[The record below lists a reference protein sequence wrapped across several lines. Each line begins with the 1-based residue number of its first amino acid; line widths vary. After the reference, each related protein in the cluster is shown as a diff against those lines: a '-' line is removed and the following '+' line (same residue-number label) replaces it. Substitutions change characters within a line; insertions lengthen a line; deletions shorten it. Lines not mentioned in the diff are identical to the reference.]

1 MLRKFISYYKPH
13 LPLFTLDMLAA
24 LIVSLC
30 NLVYPTIAKNIIN
43 DYSQRDTANA
53 LIIGALV
60 LLGVYVIKC
69 VCNYIVGYHGHVVG
83 LRMQADMRRDLF
95 VKYESLPFSYFDE
108 HKTGDLLS
116 RLTGDLMS
124 VSELAHHG
132 PENLFLAVLM
142 LVGSFFMLVRIDLRL
157 TLIMFAVIP
166 FIVLFAVLSRRSM
179 SRAMK
184 NSRRQMGEINA
195 TIENSITGIR
205 ETKAYVAEG
214 GEICKFESVNGMFKK
229 YRTDAMRSLG
239 SFHAVMTFLED
250 ILYLVVIFFGGLFF
264 MKGEIDAGEFA
275 AFILYAGM
283 FLDPVKRF
291 VTLFEQLQ
299 EGMAGY
305 SRFYEI
311 ITTDGEEDLGQII
324 LDEVRGDVEFE
335 DVTFGYHSEECEG
348 TSAVIKK
355 FSLSVKAGQTLAL
368 VGPSGGGK
376 STLCNLIPRFYNIG
390 GGRITLDGIDIRD
403 ITLKSLR
410 GSIGSVS
417 QSVFLF
423 DATVRENIAYARP
436 DASDEEII
444 DAARRA
450 NIHEYVATLPKGYD
464 TEVGE
469 RGVKLSGGQRQ
480 RIAIARVF
488 LKNPKLLILDEA
500 TSALDNVTEMQIQS
514 SLEELSRDRTVI
526 VVAHRLSTVKGADR
540 IVVVGDGEILEEGT
554 HEELLSLDG
563 EYAKLY
569 RYQFKAQETEA
580 V

>member
-13 LPLFTLDMLAA
+13 LPLFTLDMIAA
-24 LIVSLC
+24 LIVSVC
-30 NLVYPTIAKNIIN
+30 NLVYPTLAKNIIN
-43 DYSQRDTANA
+43 DYSQRDTADA
-53 LIIGALV
+53 LIIGASV
-60 LLGVYVIKC
+60 LLGVYVVKC

-83 LRMQADMRRDLF
+83 VRMQADMRRDLF
-95 VKYESLPFSYFDE
+95 IKYESLPFSYFDE

-132 PENLFLAVLM
+132 PENLFLALLM
-142 LVGSFFMLVRIDLRL
+142 LAGSFFMLVRIDVRL
-157 TLIMFAVIP
+157 TLIMFAVVP
-166 FIVLFAVLSRRSM
+166 FIILFAVLSRRSM
-179 SRAMK
+179 AAAMK
-184 NSRRQMGEINA
+184 NSRKQMGDIN
-195 TIENSITGIR
+195 TTLENSITGVR
-205 ETKAYVAEG
+205 ETKSYVAEAD
-214 GEICKFESVNGMFKK
+214 EICKFDRVNGMFKK

-250 ILYLVVIFFGGLFF
+250 VLYLIVIFFGGLFF
-264 MKGEIDAGEFA
+264 MWGEIDAGEFA
-275 AFILYAGM
+275 AFILYVGM

-311 ITTDGEEDLGQII
+311 ITTESEEDLGEIT
-324 LDEVRGDVEFE
+324 LDEVRGDIEFE
-335 DVTFGYHSEECEG
+335 DVTFGYSSDEG
-348 TSAVIKK
+348 TERPVIKNL
-355 FSLSVKAGQTLAL
+355 SLSIKAGQTLAL

-376 STLCNLIPRFYNIG
+376 STLCNLVPRFYNTKA
-390 GGRITLDGIDIRD
+390 GRITLDGIDIRD
-403 ITLKSLR
+403 IRLSSLR

-423 DATVRENIAYARP
+423 DGTVRENIAYARP
-436 DASDEEII
+436 DATDDEVI

-450 NIHEYVATLPKGYD
+450 NIHEYITTLPSGYD

-500 TSALDNVTEMQIQS
+500 TSALDNVTEMQIQA
-514 SLEELSRDRTVI
+514 SLEELSRGRTVI
-526 VVAHRLSTVKGADR
+526 VVAHRLSTVKGADT
-540 IVVVGDGEILEEGT
+540 IVVVGDGEILEKGS
-554 HEELLSLDG
+554 HEELLSAGG
-563 EYAKLY
+563 EYARLY
-569 RYQFKAQETEA
+569 KYQFKAQESGA